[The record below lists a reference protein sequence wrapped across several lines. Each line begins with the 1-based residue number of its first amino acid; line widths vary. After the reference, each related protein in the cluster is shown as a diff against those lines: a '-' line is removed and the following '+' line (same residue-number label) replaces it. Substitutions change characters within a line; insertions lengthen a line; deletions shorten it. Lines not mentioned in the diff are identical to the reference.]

1 LFSAGFS
8 GTAIQNIGKSG
19 LTIIKMELLKLEEMV
34 SGSSS
39 SSANLTST
47 FTVPTSALQ
56 GPTRMRVSMKYNAA
70 QTACEAFSYG
80 EVEDYTVNIGAA
92 VTTIT
97 TAKVAIDLGNED
109 SISDVVMYPNLQIT
123 S

>member
-1 LFSAGFS
+1 VLVLAVQL
-8 GTAIQNIGKSG
+8 IQNIGKSG